1 MEQLA
6 LRVKQN
12 NLVLHLKAQLTRWT
26 LLEVARLGSQE
37 GWLIH
42 PSRVSLVEEKLA
54 KGGYGAIRQAK
65 LDGEIV
71 ACKLPH
77 HKDVETAKKHALTRT
92 KCICATVLGRE
103 LRIFRLLSHPIIVA
117 WKGATGFFLGQR
129 RQVA

>member
-37 GWLIH
+37 AWLIN

-54 KGGYGAIRQAK
+54 KGGYRAIRQAK
-65 LDGEIV
+65 LDGKIV